1 MHFLYPFANSPAQLV
16 CYSSIFAAFFLALGC
31 FLGWFAARSRALRQ
45 LAKLEAKALAASEA
59 QALLQRHYDETR
71 REMQMSFRALAA
83 DTLEHTA
90 TQLKGNNA
98 EQLASLLTPLK
109 EQLLS
114 LGQAVQDT
122 QTSGASHT
130 AALQQM
136 VRLLMERAETIGQ
149 DAANLTRVLKGDSK
163 IQGDWGEI
171 VLEKLLEDSGLVR
184 GEHFFVQPSY
194 TTTDGSRLRPDVV
207 VHFPQNRCII
217 IDSKVSLTAYTEFMA
232 AEEGAQRNLALKRHL
247 SSIRNHIKEL
257 SAKHYEKLE
266 PETPDTVLMF
276 IPHEGAYITAIQ
288 HAPSMVTEAIQNKI
302 LLISPGNLVMALQL
316 VRFLWQ
322 KDAQQR
328 NVQAIVS
335 RATLLYEKFVRVQQS
350 FDAID
355 SALQAAATAYGE
367 TRKLLYTGKGNYIS
381 QLEKLRKLG
390 LSPDHTLREGE

>member
-1 MHFLYPFANSPAQLV
+1 MHSLCPFANSPAEIA
-16 CYSSIFAAFFLALGC
+16 CYGSLLAAAFLAFGF
-31 FLGWFAARSRALRQ
+31 FLGWFTARFRASRQIAA
-45 LAKLEAKALAASEA
+45 LEAKSQAASEA

-90 TQLKGNNA
+90 TQLKGDNA

-114 LGQAVQDT
+114 LGQTVQAT
-122 QTSGASHT
+122 RTSGATHT

-136 VRLLMERAETIGQ
+136 VRLLMERAEAIGQ
-149 DAANLTRVLKGDSK
+149 DAANLTRALKGDSK
-163 IQGDWGEI
+163 IQGDWGEM

-184 GEHFFVQPSY
+184 GEHFVVQPSY
-194 TTTDGSRLRPDVV
+194 TMADGSKLRPDVV

-217 IDSKVSLTAYTEFMA
+217 IDSKVSLKAYAEFMA
-232 AEEGAQRNLALKRHL
+232 AEEGAQRDLALKRHL
-247 SSIRNHIKEL
+247 ASVRAHIKEL
-257 SAKHYEKLE
+257 AAKRYEKLE
-266 PETPDTVLMF
+266 TETPDTVLMF
-276 IPHEGAYITAIQ
+276 IPHEGAYITAIR
-288 HAPSMVTEAIQNKI
+288 HAPAMVTEGIQNKV

-322 KDAQQR
+322 KEAQER

-390 LSPDHTLREGE
+390 LSPDHTLREEE